1 MIKVIFLC
9 SILSIQ
15 AMASGLSAFRI
26 IGQSPATPSPEVR
39 QSVDLIQ
46 NNKLAE
52 AIELLQGAVKKNS
65 EDADAWQYLGI
76 ALSRQGKIDDARRAY
91 EQAARLRPDSAA
103 PHTGLAHCFLLS
115 GKIQEAEKEA
125 QKALKLDPK
134 SDEARYFLATVR
146 LNEGKPFDAVEEV
159 EKAIELNPSFAAAF
173 ALKTRS
179 LIEVFSRV
187 IDPNLKIDEA
197 FERGQTVILTNY
209 LGMMSD
215 LTAAKKNF
223 QLEQGERF
231 DRAIEAL
238 DRALSSAPQA
248 QDAVVWREM
257 AESLR
262 YWKPWILDY
271 DKKPANPPVVPI
283 NKLTSR
289 PRIIHAPE
297 LRGIPSAPDVTA
309 TILVVLSEDGKV
321 LYKLMARRAGLGLS
335 PLVLSLTE
343 KIAFAPATQDGR
355 NVATIALLKYKFVE
369 GRVEISMPDK

>member
-15 AMASGLSAFRI
+15 AMASGLNAFRI

-76 ALSRQGKIDDARRAY
+76 ALSRQGKIDGARRAY

-125 QKALKLDPK
+125 QKALKINPK
-134 SDEARYFLATVR
+134 SDEARYCLATVR
-146 LNEGKPFDAVEEV
+146 LNEGKPFDAVEEA

-173 ALKTRS
+173 ALKTRA
-179 LIEVFSRV
+179 LIEAFSRV
-187 IDPNLKIDEA
+187 IDPRLQIDEEA
-197 FERGQTVILTNY
+197 QRGQTFILLHY
-209 LGMMSD
+209 FGMMSD
-215 LTAAKKNF
+215 QSAVKKNF
-223 QLEQGERF
+223 QIEQGERF
-231 DRAIEAL
+231 DKAIEML
-238 DRALSSAPQA
+238 ERALGRTPQA
-248 QDAVVWREM
+248 QEAGLWREM

-271 DKKPANPPVVPI
+271 DKKPANPPIAPLD
-283 NKLTSR
+283 KLASR
-289 PRIIHAPE
+289 PRIIQAPE
-297 LRGIPSAPDVTA
+297 IRGVTSGPEVVA
-309 TILVVLSEDGKV
+309 TMLVVLSEDGKV
-321 LYKLMARRAGLGLS
+321 LHKLLTRRPGLALT
-335 PLVLSLTE
+335 PLVLSLAE
-343 KIAFAPATQDGR
+343 KITFAPATQNGR
-355 NVATIALLKYKFVE
+355 NVATIALLKYRISE

>member
-1 MIKVIFLC
+1 MTKVIFLC

-15 AMASGLSAFRI
+15 AMASGLDIVRI
-26 IGQSPATPSPEVR
+26 FSQSPATLSLEVR
-39 QSVDLIQ
+39 QSIDLIQ

-52 AIELLQGAVKKNS
+52 AIELLQSAVKKNS
-65 EDADAWQYLGI
+65 EDADAWQYLGV
-76 ALSRQGKIDDARRAY
+76 ALSRQGKTDEARRAY

-115 GKIQEAEKEA
+115 GKIQEAEKAA
-125 QKALKLDPK
+125 QRALKLNPK
-134 SDEARYFLATVR
+134 SDEARYFLATIR
-146 LNEGKPFDAVEEV
+146 LNAGKPFDAVEEV

-173 ALKTRS
+173 ALKTRA

-187 IDPNLKIDEA
+187 IDPKLNIDEA
-197 FERGQTVILTNY
+197 IVREQTFIFNY
-209 LGMMSD
+209 HFGMMYD
-215 LTAAKKNF
+215 QAAAKKNF
-223 QLEQGERF
+223 QIEQGERF
-231 DRAIEAL
+231 DRAIEVL
-238 DRALSSAPQA
+238 DRALSGAPQA
-248 QDAVVWREM
+248 QDAVVWRQM

-271 DKKPANPPVVPI
+271 DKKPANPPVAPL

-289 PRIIHAPE
+289 PRIIQAPE
-297 LRGIPSAPDVTA
+297 FRGVPSGPAITA
-309 TILVVLSEDGKV
+309 TTLVLLSEDGKV
-321 LYKLMARRAGLGLS
+321 LHKLMTRRAGLGLS

-343 KIAFAPATQDGR
+343 KITFAPATQDGR